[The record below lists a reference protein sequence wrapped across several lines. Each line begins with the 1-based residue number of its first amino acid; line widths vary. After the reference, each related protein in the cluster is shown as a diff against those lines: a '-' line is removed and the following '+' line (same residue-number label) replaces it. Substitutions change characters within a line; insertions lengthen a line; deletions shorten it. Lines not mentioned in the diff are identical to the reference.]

1 MLTTSTGAPQVDS
14 GGADARQWAALAV
27 LALPCLVV
35 SMDSTVLGLA
45 MPAVSADLHPSA
57 VELLW
62 IGDAYTFV
70 TAGTLLFAGSL
81 GDRFGRRR
89 VFVWG
94 GGGFAGCSVLAAV
107 APSAS
112 VLVAARA
119 LLGAMGALLMTSS
132 LALVRMLFSDDRRRR
147 TALGIWTA

>member
-14 GGADARQWAALAV
+14 GGADARRWAALAV

-45 MPAVSADLHPSA
+45 MPALSAALHPSA

-70 TAGTLLFAGSL
+70 GAGALLFAGSL

-89 VFVWG
+89 ILLRGAVLFG
-94 GGGFAGCSVLAAV
+94 LCSVLAAV
-107 APSAS
+107 AP
-112 VLVAARA
+112 
-119 LLGAMGALLMTSS
+119 
-132 LALVRMLFSDDRRRR
+132 
-147 TALGIWTA
+147 TATV